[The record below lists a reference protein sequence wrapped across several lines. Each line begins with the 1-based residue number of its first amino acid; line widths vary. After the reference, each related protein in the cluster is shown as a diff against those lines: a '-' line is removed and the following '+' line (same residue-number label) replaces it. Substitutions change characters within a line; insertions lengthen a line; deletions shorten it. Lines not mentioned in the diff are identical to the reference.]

1 MLTKTNKF
9 RDYLK
14 GIKMIR
20 EIIIKNFDS
29 KEIIW
34 YHISVMS
41 DQYYLVT
48 TCLAAYHFFN
58 IIYYLIE
65 IYGLVFTLL

>member
-1 MLTKTNKF
+1 MMLPKTNKF

-14 GIKMIR
+14 GIKMNR
-20 EIIIKNFDS
+20 EIHASDFQYPIS
-29 KEIIW
+29 

-65 IYGLVFTLL
+65 ICGLVFTFS

>member
-1 MLTKTNKF
+1 MMLTKTNKLCDIGLF
-9 RDYLK
+9 DR
-14 GIKMIR
+14 
-20 EIIIKNFDS
+20 IKNDS
-29 KEIIW
+29 RD
-34 YHISVMS
+34 ISVMS

-65 IYGLVFTLL
+65 ICGLVLTLS